1 MIGRT
6 LFVLGC
12 LSAAT
17 LAAPARVSAQL
28 PDSRK
33 SPGDTATSKREQ
45 VCASDFAA
53 SIKPV
58 PGWAS
63 NRALAGY
70 GIRPETFSSELDHV
84 VPLVLGGSNSPD
96 NLYPFHPNGAFT
108 LVAKQTLA
116 AKLRDLVC
124 AGNMSL
130 KEAQNAFRKDWTKE
144 YQRLMNVQ
152 IAANG
157 K

>member
-1 MIGRT
+1 MIGQR
-6 LFVLGC
+6 LFVFGC
-12 LSAAT
+12 MVAT
-17 LAAPARVSAQL
+17 LAIPGRVSAQL

-33 SPGDTATSKREQ
+33 TPGDTATSKMAQ
-45 VCASDFAA
+45 VCAPDFAA
-53 SIKPV
+53 SFKPV
-58 PGWAS
+58 PGWAR
-63 NRALAGY
+63 NRALEGY

-84 VPLVLGGSNSPD
+84 VPLLLGGSNNPD

-108 LVAKQTLA
+108 LDAKQTLA

-124 AGNMSL
+124 SGNMSL

-144 YQRLMNVQ
+144 YQRQMNVQ
-152 IAANG
+152 VAASG